1 MARITRKELKSDKFA
16 LEVEHTVDFFGE
28 HHNEILR
35 YGGIALAVIAIGV
48 AIWLYR
54 SHEQT
59 VRQQALSHAL
69 EIQAAPVGQAPPGAP
84 VSFPTQEAKDKEAV
98 KAFSELAVKY
108 SGTDEGSIAEYYLGC
123 MAADQGKLADAE
135 KRFQSVADSGSKQY
149 SSLAKLSLGQ
159 IYFSEGKTDQGEKL
173 MRALMD
179 HPTIFVSKEQ
189 ATLALAKGLITTKP
203 AEARKLLEP
212 LRATRGPA
220 SQAAIQAFAELP
232 PQ

>member
-48 AIWLYR
+48 AVWLYR
-54 SHEQT
+54 SHEKT

-69 EIQAAPVGQAPPGAP
+69 EIEAAPVGQAPPAATL
-84 VSFPTQEAKDKEAV
+84 SFPTQEAKDKEAV

-159 IYFSEGKTDQGEKL
+159 IYFSEGKIDQGEKL
-173 MRALMD
+173 MRSLME

-189 ATLALAKGLITTKP
+189 ATLALAKGLMTTKP

-212 LRATRGPA
+212 LRAIRGPA